1 MTEEKAAKKESESP
15 FIEVTLIDTH
25 THQGVQYQKGDKIT
39 IRRRQLQQL
48 REWGKV
54 K

>member
-1 MTEEKAAKKESESP
+1 MAEEKAKEKQSP

-25 THQGVQYQKGDKIT
+25 THQGVPYQKGETIT

>member
-1 MTEEKAAKKESESP
+1 MTEEKRSKESP
-15 FIEVTLIDTH
+15 FIEVILIDAH
-25 THQGVQYQKGDKIT
+25 THQGVKYQKGDTIT

>member
-1 MTEEKAAKKESESP
+1 MTEEKAAKEKESP
-15 FIEVTLIDTH
+15 FVEVTLIDTH
-25 THQGVQYQKGDKIT
+25 THKGAQYQQGEKIT

>member
-1 MTEEKAAKKESESP
+1 MTEEKAKKDSESP
-15 FIEVTLIDTH
+15 FVEVTLIDTH
-25 THQGVQYQKGDKIT
+25 THKGVEYQQGDKIT

>member
-1 MTEEKAAKKESESP
+1 MTEEKTAKEKESP
-15 FIEVTLIDTH
+15 FIEVTLIDAH
-25 THQGVQYQKGDKIT
+25 THQGVQYHKGDTIT